1 MIFNSKA
8 FVLWNRNQKPSEI
21 KRFTPIKSMPEA
33 NSRDNQQMILW
44 RRGEKGR
51 PDNPVRPVPTGTT
64 LLT

>member
-1 MIFNSKA
+1 M
-8 FVLWNRNQKPSEI
+8 
-21 KRFTPIKSMPEA
+21 KSMPEA